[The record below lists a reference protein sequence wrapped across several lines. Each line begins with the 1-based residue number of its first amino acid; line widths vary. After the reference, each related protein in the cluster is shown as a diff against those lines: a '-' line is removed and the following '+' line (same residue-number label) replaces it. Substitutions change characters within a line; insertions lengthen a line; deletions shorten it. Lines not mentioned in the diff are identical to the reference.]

1 MKHRHGPKWDER
13 FLDMAAHVGSWSKD
27 PGTQV
32 GAVIVRPDR
41 TIASVG
47 YNGFPRGVGDQYTT
61 RDDKLLR
68 TVHAEMNAI
77 LTAREDL
84 AGCTLYVYPLCP
96 CSTCAGAIIQSG
108 ITTVVYPLAVP
119 RPEWEASFMA
129 SADMFQQ
136 AGVQTIAYQVTH
148 GG

>member
-1 MKHRHGPKWDER
+1 MQHGSKWDER
-13 FLDMAAHVGSWSKD
+13 FLDLAAHIGSWSKD

-47 YNGFPRGVGDQYTT
+47 YNGFPRGVDDTYST

-77 LTAREDL
+77 LSANEKLT
-84 AGCTLYVYPLCP
+84 GCTIYVYPLCP
-96 CSTCAGAIIQSG
+96 CSNCAAAIIQSG
-108 ITTVVYPLAVP
+108 ITTVVHPLMVP
-119 RPEWEASFMA
+119 RPEWELSFMA
-129 SADMFQQ
+129 TADMFVQ
-136 AGVQTIAYQVTH
+136 AGVRMVAYQIETQK
-148 GG
+148 